1 MSSNELVNL
10 DPLTVQNTLRR
21 SAMQRVEHGR
31 RGDLSGI
38 GLRRSGVFSNT
49 FTASYA
55 QPTPG
60 LIPYSQPIGG
70 LPFLGM
76 PFRPPLVEVSK
87 RPCLL
92 LRRQPLRLPS
102 PQHFPRPSV

>member
-1 MSSNELVNL
+1 
-10 DPLTVQNTLRR
+10 
-21 SAMQRVEHGR
+21 MQRVGHGR
-31 RGDLSGI
+31 KGDLSGI
-38 GLRRSGVFSNT
+38 GLPRSGVFSNT

-60 LIPYSQPIGG
+60 LISYSKSIGL

-87 RPCLL
+87 RSCLL
-92 LRRQPLRLPS
+92 RRRQPLRLPS
-102 PQHFPRPSV
+102 PQPFPRPSVE